1 MASVTDHLPTDAEY
15 VARALRGESQARAA
29 LVGRHHTNCLRL
41 ARHLL
46 GDDSDAEDVV
56 QEAFMRAFGALR
68 RYEERDSF
76 RAWLYRIL
84 VHRCRTMARGRARRR
99 ERFVSDERAVRDAS
113 VPGHARLMDAQRALA
128 QALGGLDLAHRE
140 AFLLKVGEEME
151 YDEIS
156 RLTGVGVAAL
166 KMRVKRARDHVRAHW
181 PENHHG

>member
-1 MASVTDHLPTDAEY
+1 MRETDLLPTDAQY
-15 VARALRGESQARAA
+15 VARALAGEPEARAA
-29 LVGRHHTNCLRL
+29 LVHRHHSDCLRL

-46 GDDSDAEDVV
+46 GDDTDAEDAV
-56 QEAFMRAFGALR
+56 QETYIRAFGALR

-84 VHRCRTMARGRARRR
+84 VHRCRTAARGRARRR
-99 ERFVSDERAVRDAS
+99 ERFVSDELAVQSAS
-113 VPGHARLMDAQRALA
+113 VPGHERLVIAQRSLARALA
-128 QALGGLDLAHRE
+128 GLDLAHRE

-156 RLTGVGVAAL
+156 RLTGVGVPAL

-181 PENHHG
+181 PEPNHG